1 MDKKEKVSEIRKT
14 RGGAILDMD
23 DKLFQ
28 VLDDNDFV
36 SVGMSRIFWILI
48 IICASFKF
56 VQVLKYSKTSQ
67 ASFFSKNGLLWNHFG
82 GFGPSR

>member
-14 RGGAILDMD
+14 RGAAILDMD

-36 SVGMSRIFWILI
+36 SVGMFRIVWIY
-48 IICASFKF
+48 K
-56 VQVLKYSKTSQ
+56 
-67 ASFFSKNGLLWNHFG
+67 
-82 GFGPSR
+82 

>member
-36 SVGMSRIFWILI
+36 SVGMFRIVWIY
-48 IICASFKF
+48 K
-56 VQVLKYSKTSQ
+56 
-67 ASFFSKNGLLWNHFG
+67 
-82 GFGPSR
+82 

>member
-28 VLDDNDFV
+28 ILDDNDFV
-36 SVGMSRIFWILI
+36 SVGMFRIVFL
-48 IICASFKF
+48 F
-56 VQVLKYSKTSQ
+56 
-67 ASFFSKNGLLWNHFG
+67 
-82 GFGPSR
+82 

>member
-36 SVGMSRIFWILI
+36 SVGMFKIFGSGSL
-48 IICASFKF
+48 FLQEF
-56 VQVLKYSKTSQ
+56 QTYNKTSIKFIKKHLKIIL
-67 ASFFSKNGLLWNHFG
+67 AVF
-82 GFGPSR
+82 